1 MQTVRLACQCLSPT
15 GHSVRLGTR
24 TASTTTT
31 AALACTVKAAS
42 FHSPSVGYTAWTR
55 TVFKHPCQIR
65 GAAFLRPGPGRDNP
79 DLRLRAARIQK
90 APASTIE
97 SQKSKP
103 AQGKEQS
110 QDSEGGGDDDD
121 EDEDEDEDNSDDDL
135 DDEDYD
141 WDDMEEKGMVGTV
154 VTTPPKQ
161 EASKGATDK
170 RPPRP
175 SAYKEIVLLETDF
188 RERFIKGGGNGG
200 QKINKTNSNVELKH
214 FETGIVVQCQA
225 TRSLPQNRKL
235 ARKILISRLDE
246 YYNGELSKRGQKA
259 DKIREKKKRMARKS
273 AKKYHSNSSST
284 TDPTDQDQ
292 DGANAMN
299 SDTTTVKDKSNKE
312 SFEFQ
317 PVIETLTLEEVLASD
332 NKKPSRRKSSR
343 KDA

>member
-1 MQTVRLACQCLSPT
+1 VFQ
-15 GHSVRLGTR
+15 H
-24 TASTTTT
+24 
-31 AALACTVKAAS
+31 
-42 FHSPSVGYTAWTR
+42 PS
-55 TVFKHPCQIR
+55 QIR

-79 DLRLRAARIQK
+79 ELRLRAARIQK

-97 SQKSKP
+97 SQKTQKLE
-103 AQGKEQS
+103 GKELD
-110 QDSEGGGDDDD
+110 QDSEERDEREDDEDDEDNEDDEDDDD
-121 EDEDEDEDNSDDDL
+121 Y
-135 DDEDYD
+135 DYD
-141 WDDMEEKGMVGTV
+141 ELEGKNMAATV
-154 VTTPPKQ
+154 APSPQKQ
-161 EASKGATDK
+161 EKFNSGLDK
-170 RPPRP
+170 RSSRP

-235 ARKILISRLDE
+235 ARRILIGRLDE

-273 AKKYHSNSSST
+273 AKKYHSGESSST
-284 TDPTDQDQ
+284 TDLNEKSKEGKDLDSEDTIAKDR
-292 DGANAMN
+292 NN
-299 SDTTTVKDKSNKE
+299 SN
-312 SFEFQ
+312 SFDFQ

-332 NKKPSRRKSSR
+332 NKKPSRRKSTR